1 MKTKKSYI
9 LNIVL
14 ILVISG
20 ISLYLS
26 IGSEVST
33 VFKTIT
39 TAHPFW
45 LFILCFIM
53 FMYYVFDGL
62 ATMIFARF
70 YKKDFTLKE
79 GFVNGL
85 VGTLFSGLT
94 PSSSGGQFAQVFVFN
109 NQGISPA
116 ISTSILL
123 MCFISYQ
130 IVIMGFTAVIMIVDS
145 SYFLDK
151 GVGVSSMAAVGF
163 LINAVV
169 TLLLFA
175 GAKSKKFQNF
185 IVDKVVYLLS
195 KTPLINDYESTC
207 FRIQNYFSEFRE
219 QMNVLQKNKKALL
232 QTVLCN
238 VVKLSIIYSTPFF
251 SCLALGIKVPV
262 TLFVQFLGLASIINL
277 INTFLP
283 IPGASGGSEGCYMI
297 LFGFLGRANASS
309 SMFLWRFF
317 SFYFGLILGMI
328 TFIVAKDT
336 KRKDD

>member
-9 LNIVL
+9 LNIAL
-14 ILVISG
+14 IFVISG

-26 IGSEVST
+26 VGSEVST
-33 VFKTIT
+33 VFTTIT

-62 ATMIFARF
+62 ATMIFARL

-145 SYFLDK
+145 AYFLDK

-185 IVDKVVYLLS
+185 IIDKVVYLLS
-195 KTPLINDYESTC
+195 KTPLIKDYESTC
-207 FRIQNYFSEFRE
+207 FRIQNYFGEFRE
-219 QMNVLQKNKKALL
+219 QMKVLQKNKKALL

-238 VVKLSIIYSTPFF
+238 IVKLTIIYSTPFF
-251 SCLALGIKVPV
+251 SCLALGIKVSV

-277 INTFLP
+277 INTFNKP
-283 IPGASGGSEGCYMI
+283 
-297 LFGFLGRANASS
+297 
-309 SMFLWRFF
+309 
-317 SFYFGLILGMI
+317 
-328 TFIVAKDT
+328 
-336 KRKDD
+336 

>member
-9 LNIVL
+9 LNIAL
-14 ILVISG
+14 IFVISG

-26 IGSEVST
+26 VGSEVST
-33 VFKTIT
+33 VFTTIT

-62 ATMIFARF
+62 ATMIFARL

-79 GFVNGL
+79 GFVNGQI
-85 VGTLFSGLT
+85 GRASCRER
-94 PSSSGGQFAQVFVFN
+94 GGQFAQVFVFN

-145 SYFLDK
+145 AYFLDK

-185 IVDKVVYLLS
+185 IIDKVVYLLS
-195 KTPLINDYESTC
+195 KTPLIKDYESTC
-207 FRIQNYFSEFRE
+207 FRIQNYFGEFRE
-219 QMNVLQKNKKALL
+219 QMKVLQKNKKALL

-238 VVKLSIIYSTPFF
+238 IVKLTIIYSTPFF
-251 SCLALGIKVPV
+251 SCLALGIKVSV

>member
-9 LNIVL
+9 LNIAL

-26 IGSEVST
+26 VGSEVST

-53 FMYYVFDGL
+53 FIYYVFDGL

-145 SYFLDK
+145 AYFLDK
-151 GVGVSSMAAVGF
+151 GVGVSMAAVGF

-195 KTPLINDYESTC
+195 KTPLIKDYESTC
-207 FRIQNYFSEFRE
+207 FRIQNYFGEFRE
-219 QMNVLQKNKKALL
+219 QMNVLQKNIAKVTEFDLRNLMAK
-232 QTVLCN
+232 V
-238 VVKLSIIYSTPFF
+238 STN
-251 SCLALGIKVPV
+251 AV
-262 TLFVQFLGLASIINL
+262 AY
-277 INTFLP
+277 
-283 IPGASGGSEGCYMI
+283 SGGDYIMTDDKAPVE
-297 LFGFLGRANASS
+297 L
-309 SMFLWRFF
+309 
-317 SFYFGLILGMI
+317 LGMRVI
-328 TFIVAKDT
+328 DQLIQDEVAYYKKIYETDGLQGLLEQL
-336 KRKDD
+336 

>member
-1 MKTKKSYI
+1 
-9 LNIVL
+9 
-14 ILVISG
+14 
-20 ISLYLS
+20 
-26 IGSEVST
+26 
-33 VFKTIT
+33 
-39 TAHPFW
+39 
-45 LFILCFIM
+45 M

-62 ATMIFARF
+62 ATMIFARL

-130 IVIMGFTAVIMIVDS
+130 IVIMGFTAVIMIVGS
-145 SYFLDK
+145 AYFLDK

-195 KTPLINDYESTC
+195 KTPTY
-207 FRIQNYFSEFRE
+207 
-219 QMNVLQKNKKALL
+219 
-232 QTVLCN
+232 
-238 VVKLSIIYSTPFF
+238 
-251 SCLALGIKVPV
+251 
-262 TLFVQFLGLASIINL
+262 
-277 INTFLP
+277 
-283 IPGASGGSEGCYMI
+283 
-297 LFGFLGRANASS
+297 
-309 SMFLWRFF
+309 
-317 SFYFGLILGMI
+317 
-328 TFIVAKDT
+328 
-336 KRKDD
+336 KRL